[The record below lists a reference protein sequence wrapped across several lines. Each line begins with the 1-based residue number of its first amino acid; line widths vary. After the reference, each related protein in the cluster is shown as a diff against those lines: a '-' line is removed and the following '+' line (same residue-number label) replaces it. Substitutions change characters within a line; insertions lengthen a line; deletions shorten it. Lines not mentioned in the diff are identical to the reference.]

1 MLYRNKKRYGKSK
14 VTNIVIVWLFAIATM
29 AALVVAQDSPAA
41 ESVVVLGKADPLEG
55 ASVEGGDDYGT
66 AQELLASQ
74 AIQSITFNKDMTVKD
89 ALRFL
94 ALKYH
99 KNIVPTPSV
108 DGPITITN
116 LYDVTFEE
124 ALSAV
129 LGTNKYEVQGNFI
142 KVYSLDEFQ
151 ADKSRMESR
160 IFTLYYVSA
169 EEAKKL
175 IFRYRRAAIQCPSMI
190 QSS

>member
-1 MLYRNKKRYGKSK
+1 MLYSNYKRYGKSK
-14 VTNIVIVWLFAIATM
+14 VTNIVVVWLFAIATM
-29 AALVVAQDSPAA
+29 AALVVAQDSPEGETA
-41 ESVVVLGKADPLEG
+41 VLLAQADPLEG
-55 ASVEGGDDYGT
+55 ASVEGVTAYGT
-66 AQELLASQ
+66 AEELLASQ

-94 ALKYH
+94 ALKYQ
-99 KNIVPTPSV
+99 KNIVPTPDV
-108 DGPITITN
+108 DGPITVAN

-160 IFTLYYVSA
+160 IFTLY
-169 EEAKKL
+169 
-175 IFRYRRAAIQCPSMI
+175 
-190 QSS
+190 